1 MVVNLIST
9 KPTKENTMTK
19 TYDELRVKLNK
30 LRIDIGKLALEEE
43 VLKGKLKRLKQKE
56 RANLD

>member
-1 MVVNLIST
+1 
-9 KPTKENTMTK
+9 MTK